1 MTIKLPTVQTL
12 ISELIALPS
21 ISCADTT
28 LDQSNRAI
36 IEKLA
41 TWCHDL
47 GFHTEILTIPHYPN
61 KFNLLAT
68 LGQGE
73 GGLILAGHSDTVS
86 YDLNQWQTNPFQG
99 ILKDNRLYG
108 LGTSDMKSFFA
119 LALHAASQFKS
130 TELRQPLMLLAT
142 ADEESNMSGARALTQ
157 KEIGRAR
164 HAIIGEPTGL
174 RPVRM
179 HKGIFMEAIRVQGL
193 SGHSSDPRLGRNA
206 LEGMYLVI
214 GELLK
219 WRAELQAKYH
229 NALFEIPVPTLNLGH
244 IHGGDN
250 PNRICGNCE
259 LQIDLRP
266 LPGMEISELRQ
277 QLQQRV
283 RSLLVERDLGVEFR
297 PLFEG
302 IAAMETPPQAEI
314 VQVAERLTHHSAQ
327 SVAFGTE
334 APYFRALGIDTLILG
349 PGDIEQAHQPN
360 EFIALERLSPMIEIL
375 TRLIRHFCV

>member
-12 ISELIALPS
+12 INELIALPS
-21 ISCADTT
+21 ISCADTS
-28 LDQSNRAI
+28 LDQSNRAV

-86 YDLNQWQTNPFQG
+86 YDLNQWQTDPFQCT
-99 ILKDNRLYG
+99 LKDNRLYG
-108 LGTSDMKSFFA
+108 LGTTDMKGFFA

-130 TELRQPLMLLAT
+130 TELRHPLMLLAT

-157 KEIGRAR
+157 KETSQAR
-164 HAIIGEPTGL
+164 HALIGEPTGL

-193 SGHSSDPRLGRNA
+193 SGHSSDPRLGHNA

-250 PNRICGNCE
+250 PNRICGDCE
-259 LQIDLRP
+259 LHIDLRP

-283 RSLLVERDLGVEFR
+283 RSLLVERDLSVEFR

-314 VQVAERLTHHSAQ
+314 VQIAERLTHHSAQ

-334 APYFRALGIDTLILG
+334 APYFKALGIDTLILG